1 MVHIGLLANF
11 KHQVLHWDVAT
22 IPMKEPSVML
32 GQTDLTS
39 RKMRKVV
46 IQTKEPVSTREATDR
61 MVKILDI
68 NYAKADI
75 EQLAANK
82 THMNSDERTQLLG
95 LLTYFE

>member
-46 IQTKEPVSTREATDR
+46 MQTK
-61 MVKILDI
+61 
-68 NYAKADI
+68 
-75 EQLAANK
+75 
-82 THMNSDERTQLLG
+82 
-95 LLTYFE
+95 